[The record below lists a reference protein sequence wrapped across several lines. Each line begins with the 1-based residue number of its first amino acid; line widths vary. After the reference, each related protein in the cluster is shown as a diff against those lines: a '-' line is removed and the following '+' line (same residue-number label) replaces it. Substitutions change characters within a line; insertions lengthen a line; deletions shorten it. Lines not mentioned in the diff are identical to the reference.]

1 MSKARVYEIAKELN
15 VDSKLIIEKLKEMNV
30 EVKNHMSSV
39 TEEDTAKV
47 KQAFQ
52 KPEKRA
58 EKPNSS
64 ANESASSLGFIRTRS
79 SIRIQSGRRKSLTS
93 RRFMEQGFPSPLPRN
108 LIFIRFSQAFQA
120 CMLSCKYKA
129 FPHRI
134 CKVQN

>member
-58 EKPNSS
+58 ACKG
-64 ANESASSLGFIRTRS
+64 LGTGLYTTFHA
-79 SIRIQSGRRKSLTS
+79 G
-93 RRFMEQGFPSPLPRN
+93 GN
-108 LIFIRFSQAFQA
+108 G
-120 CMLSCKYKA
+120 
-129 FPHRI
+129 
-134 CKVQN
+134 

>member
-58 EKPNSS
+58 EKN
-64 ANESASSLGFIRTRS
+64 IR
-79 SIRIQSGRRKSLTS
+79 
-93 RRFMEQGFPSPLPRN
+93 
-108 LIFIRFSQAFQA
+108 
-120 CMLSCKYKA
+120 
-129 FPHRI
+129 
-134 CKVQN
+134 

>member
-52 KPEKRA
+52 KPEKR
-58 EKPNSS
+58 
-64 ANESASSLGFIRTRS
+64 G
-79 SIRIQSGRRKSLTS
+79 
-93 RRFMEQGFPSPLPRN
+93 
-108 LIFIRFSQAFQA
+108 
-120 CMLSCKYKA
+120 LSCQYRHCGYGRVVYIA
-129 FPHRI
+129 DVDYSRTFTAS
-134 CKVQN
+134 